1 MNLDQAASYLRISRA
16 TLDRWIRQ
24 GLLADA
30 GLRGAE
36 FDREVL
42 ESWARRRGMQT
53 RGAAGARP
61 QTPESLLADSLE
73 RGAVCKSTGAKD
85 SKAAIVAGIEALD
98 GLTPTAKAQL
108 IEETLERELLAA
120 TALGHGVAI
129 PHPRQPQSDV
139 IHAGRVCVVYLD
151 PPVDWAAID
160 GLPVHTALLVLSPST
175 PVHLQLLSR
184 IAFALR
190 TPGFDEL
197 LLERPSQAELVE
209 HLRGVHRAS

>member
-30 GLRGAE
+30 GLRGAQ
-36 FDREVL
+36 FDRAVL

-53 RGAAGARP
+53 RCAADERP

-73 RGAVCKSTGAKD
+73 RGAVCQVVGASD
-85 SKAAIVAGIEALD
+85 SKSAIVAGIEALAD
-98 GLTPTAKAQL
+98 LSESAKAQL
-108 IEETLERELLAA
+108 TEATLERERLAA

-139 IHAGRVCVVYLD
+139 IHAARVCAVYLD

-160 GLPVHTALLVLSPST
+160 GQPVHTALLVLSPST

-197 LLERPSQAELVE
+197 LLERPSLAELVK
-209 HLRGVHRAS
+209 HLRGVQRAR

>member
-1 MNLDQAASYLRISRA
+1 MNFDQAASYLRISRA
-16 TLDRWIRQ
+16 TLDRWVRQ

-30 GLRGAE
+30 GLRGTQ

-42 ESWARRRGMQT
+42 ESWAQRRGMQT
-53 RGAAGARP
+53 RGAQASRP

-73 RGAVCKSTGAKD
+73 RGAVCEARGARD
-85 SKAAIVAGIEALD
+85 SKAAIVAGVEALQD
-98 GLTPTAKAQL
+98 LSPAEKARLT
-108 IEETLERELLAA
+108 EEILERELLAA

-139 IHAGRVCVVYLD
+139 IDAARVCVVYLD

-197 LLERPSQAELVE
+197 LLERPSQAALVE